1 MTLNY
6 RMLME
11 WYPNRTEW
19 LADRYPAMKSF
30 LYLTE
35 KLARW
40 SSTSY
45 IPIFKIII
53 IIIIKKNQKLV

>member
-30 LYLTE
+30 LYLME

-53 IIIIKKNQKLV
+53 IIIKKNQKLV